1 MPEEMTE
8 VVDVRF
14 SFYNRKLLQ
23 LLVKRAKAVYDLN
36 REKVAKLEA
45 KIDAAKNEKFDEI
58 RTPSAFYCI
67 FENTK
72 ASQVVN
78 KNRKMTLFGEEIK
91 LRDKL
96 LDFEDINWVNA
107 ALKKSNHIIR
117 VVFFSIML
125 SCGVSWLFIVVFS
138 QLTDW
143 NLLTKYNT
151 NAPGIDCDN
160 VI

>member
-1 MPEEMTE
+1 
-8 VVDVRF
+8 
-14 SFYNRKLLQ
+14 
-23 LLVKRAKAVYDLN
+23 
-36 REKVAKLEA
+36 
-45 KIDAAKNEKFDEI
+45 
-58 RTPSAFYCI
+58 
-67 FENTK
+67 
-72 ASQVVN
+72 
-78 KNRKMTLFGEEIK
+78 MTLFGEEIK

-117 VVFFSIML
+117 VVFFIIML
-125 SCGVSWLFIVVFS
+125 SWGVSWLFIVVFS